1 VIEPLAVDLLL
12 LRSLLT
18 PEIKI
23 VPGRALMARVVTA
36 EAQTGKGA
44 LSIAGMIVDAEL
56 PKEVKAGQDI
66 RLVVKEVTPERVV
79 LSMSDQP
86 TVAPPPPAV
95 ELPGGGTI
103 RLTTREESSEE
114 GGGRSGAD
122 GIHSISL
129 RYDAPALGAVDLRFD
144 LDASG
149 LRVAVA
155 LAAGKPFTLGDEA
168 SDQLRDSLAEETGRT
183 VSVVVTPRRE
193 PLDVYA

>member
-1 VIEPLAVDLLL
+1 MEALAVDLLL

-36 EAQTGKGA
+36 EAQGGKGA

-66 RLVVKEVTPERVV
+66 RLVVKEVTQQRVV

-86 TVAPPPPAV
+86 TIAPPPAAV

-114 GGGRSGAD
+114 GGGGPGPD
-122 GIHSISL
+122 GSHTISV

-144 LDASG
+144 LDPSS
-149 LRVAVA
+149 LRVSVS
-155 LAAGKPFTLGDEA
+155 LGAGKPFELGDEA
-168 SDQLRDSLAEETGRT
+168 SDQLRDALAEEAGRAVT
-183 VSVVVTPRRE
+183 VVVTPRRE